1 MSGPLIGLLG
11 FIATLVLI
19 AFELP
24 VGIAMGLVGA
34 IGYAAINGTGAMGYI
49 LGTAVFDS
57 VSNYGLSVIPLFLM
71 MGVFAARSGLSR
83 DLFAFVNAFVGHLRG
98 GLAIA
103 SIGACAG
110 FGAICGSSLAT
121 VATITPVALPEM
133 RRYGY
138 DDKLAAGAIAA
149 GGTLGILIPPS
160 IILMVYALLTEQSLG
175 KLFIAAFIPGILGTV
190 LYSIGVLVMT
200 RINPALGPAGP
211 RSTWTERWRATR
223 TVWPVL
229 ALFGLVMGGIY
240 VGWFSPTEAAA
251 VGAAGAVLVAAVRG
265 ALKRDVLRDGMMETI
280 EISGTLFLVMMGAA
294 VFNFFIETTQLPQL
308 LIQAVNSSGLPPLGI
323 MALIIAFYVV
333 LGCFMDALSMILLT
347 VPFVFPVIKALGF
360 DPIWF
365 GIVIV
370 TVVEIGLITP
380 PIGMNLF
387 VIIGVAKDLKTRD
400 VVRGVVPFILCDIVR
415 VVLLIAFPI
424 LATWLPSTMR

>member
-11 FIATLVLI
+11 FAATLALI
-19 AFELP
+19 AIEVP
-24 VGIAMGLVGA
+24 VGVAMGIAGIV
-34 IGYAAINGTGAMGYI
+34 GYAILNGVDATGFV
-49 LGTAVFDS
+49 LGTAVFDA

-71 MGVFAARSGLSR
+71 MGIFAARCGLST
-83 DLFAFVNAFVGHLRG
+83 DLYSFVNALVGHFRG

-138 DDKLAAGAIAA
+138 ADSLAAGAIAA

-160 IILMVYALLTEQSLG
+160 IILVVYSLLTQESLG
-175 KLFIAAFIPGILGTV
+175 KLFIAALIPGVLGTL
-190 LYSIGVLVMT
+190 LYALGVVVQT

-211 RSTWTERWRATR
+211 RATWRERAHTTAR
-223 TVWPVL
+223 VWPVL
-229 ALFGLVMGGIY
+229 GLFALVMGGIY

-251 VGAAGAVLVAAVRG
+251 VGAAGALVMAIARGSLKGGVMRAAVS
-265 ALKRDVLRDGMMETI
+265 ETI
-280 EISGTLFLVMMGAA
+280 ELSGTLFMVMLGAA
-294 VFNFFIETTQLPQL
+294 VFNFFIETTQLPQML
-308 LIQAVNSSGLPPLGI
+308 VQSVNTSGLPPI
-323 MALIIAFYVV
+323 VVMWIIIGFYIV

-347 VPFVFPVIKALGF
+347 VPFVFPIVKALGF

-365 GIVIV
+365 GIIIV
-370 TVVEIGLITP
+370 TVTEIGLITP

-387 VIIGVAKDLKTRD
+387 VIVGVDKKLSSSD
-400 VVRGVVPFILCDIVR
+400 VMRGVVPFILCDIVR
-415 VVLLIAFPI
+415 VILLVAFPF
-424 LATWLPSTMR
+424 LVTWLPSTMN

>member
-1 MSGPLIGLLG
+1 MSGPIIGLLG

-34 IGYAAINGTGAMGYI
+34 IGYAAINGTGAMGYV

-190 LYSIGVLVMT
+190 LYSIGVVVMT
-200 RINPALGPAGP
+200 RINPVLGPAGS

-365 GIVIV
+365 GIIIV

-415 VVLLIAFPI
+415 VVILVAFPI

>member
-1 MSGPLIGLLG
+1 MSDPVIGLLG

-19 AFELP
+19 AFEMP
-24 VGIAMGLVGA
+24 VGVAMGIAGVT
-34 IGYAAINGTGAMGYI
+34 GYALINGLPATGFI

-71 MGVFAARSGLSR
+71 MGIFAARSGLST
-83 DLFAFVNAFVGHLRG
+83 DLYSFVNAFVGQFRG

-138 DDKLAAGAIAA
+138 DDQLAAGAIAA

-160 IILMVYALLTEQSLG
+160 IILVVYSLLTQESLG
-175 KLFIAAFIPGILGTV
+175 KLFVAAFLPGILGTL
-190 LYSIGVLVMT
+190 LYALGVVVQT
-200 RINPALGPAGP
+200 RINPKLGPAGP
-211 RSTWTERWRATR
+211 AASWRARAHTTLR
-223 TVWPVL
+223 VWPVL
-229 ALFGLVMGGIY
+229 GLFGLVMGGIY

-251 VGAAGAVLVAAVRG
+251 VGAAGALAVAFWRGSLKGGVMRAAV
-265 ALKRDVLRDGMMETI
+265 METI
-280 EISGTLFLVMMGAA
+280 ELSGTLFLVMMGAA
-294 VFNFFIETTQLPQL
+294 VFNFFIETTQLPQAL
-308 LIQAVNSSGLPPLGI
+308 VQSINASGLSPLVVII
-323 MALIIAFYVV
+323 MIIACYVV

-347 VPFVFPVIKALGF
+347 VPFVFPIIKALGF
-360 DPIWF
+360 DPLWF

-387 VIIGVAKDLKTRD
+387 VIAGVAKDLKTRS
-400 VVRGVVPFILCDIVR
+400 VVRGVLPFIVCDIVR
-415 VVLLIAFPI
+415 VSLLVAFPV
-424 LATWLPSTMR
+424 LCTWLPSTMP